1 MGKSKR
7 GEREFGR
14 EKKLAHENK
23 KLKQQV
29 SQLRK
34 MLARV
39 DLDRYAN
46 LKETIEKH
54 YIEEEAQEGQNI
66 LDKIKQE
73 WACREEGCEGFL
85 EIFTYNKVDSTWY
98 YRVCSSAP
106 ACKNRTI
113 AQRYTPDVKGIMRKE
128 KETK

>member
-1 MGKSKR
+1 MGKSRR

-23 KLKQQV
+23 RLKQQV

-39 DLDRYAN
+39 DLDRYSN

-54 YIEEEAQEGQNI
+54 YQEEQAQQGQDI
-66 LDKIKQE
+66 LDKVKKE
-73 WACREEGCEGFL
+73 WACHECEGGTL
-85 EIFTYNKVDSTWY
+85 EIFLYTKVDSTWY
-98 YRVCSSAP
+98 YRICSNSP
-106 ACKNRTI
+106 RCKNRTK
-113 AQRYTPDVKGIMRKE
+113 AQRYTPDVKGIKKKIAE
-128 KETK
+128 

>member
-14 EKKLAHENK
+14 EKRLAHENK

-39 DLDRYAN
+39 DLDRYASV
-46 LKETIEKH
+46 KETIEQH
-54 YIEEEAQEGQNI
+54 YQQEEAEEGQNI
-66 LDKIKQE
+66 LDKIRKE
-73 WACREEGCEGFL
+73 WACREPECGGFL
-85 EIFTYNKVDSTWY
+85 EIFTYKRVDSIWY
-98 YRVCSSAP
+98 YRVCSNAP
-106 ACKNRTI
+106 ECKNRTI
-113 AQRYTPDVKGIMRKE
+113 AQKYSPDVRGIMRKP
-128 KETK
+128 KDSK